1 MACKPRTPAK
11 LFAPLGILMP
21 KKGKSKVPSE
31 IEEVLIRIEQL
42 RKELLDLET
51 GKGLSDSEVIKA
63 SQKLNTVLNEYYGLL
78 LKHKK

>member
-1 MACKPRTPAK
+1 
-11 LFAPLGILMP
+11 MP